1 MPRLTPAVLRTLDIL
16 ELFLDDAEPL
26 TAPEVARRT
35 ELPRSTVH
43 ELLATLVSRDYLR
56 RDEATG
62 TYALGVRLLQLG
74 NAYSMRFDLLGAANE
89 VARELSARTGET
101 VSVALREGAEVL
113 YLAKIEI
120 REFTVGVSNI
130 GQRLPAN
137 CTGLGKAL
145 LAAVPEA
152 KLTGLYAD
160 PEHLPV
166 MTEHSLSTLE
176 KPRGR
181 PARGTGARR
190 ASPSSTRSRN
200 PASAARRPRCAAPT
214 ARSWPPSAC
223 RCRRCDGSCSPSRTG
238 PISCVRARPDC
249 RSSSGTRRPRG
260 PESRAQPG
268 PLEWRRCAVAPASA
282 QNRRAWPITR
292 SRTPAGRRTRGSPPS
307 RGRPAGSRSAS
318 ARCRRMARAGA
329 RTPPAATRPMRG
341 SRGG

>member
-145 LAAVPEA
+145 LAAVPET
-152 KLTGLYAD
+152 KRGLYAD

-166 MTEHSLSTLE
+166 MTERSLSTLE
-176 KPRGR
+176 RLEADLRGVR
-181 PARGTGARR
+181 DRGGIAFEHEESQPGVCCAAAQVRGADGEVMAAISVSVPTVRWER
-190 ASPSSTRSRN
+190 QPESHWADLVR
-200 PASAARRPRCAAPT
+200 ASAARLSEQLGHQAA
-214 ARSWPPSAC
+214 
-223 RCRRCDGSCSPSRTG
+223 
-238 PISCVRARPDC
+238 
-249 RSSSGTRRPRG
+249 
-260 PESRAQPG
+260 
-268 PLEWRRCAVAPASA
+268 
-282 QNRRAWPITR
+282 
-292 SRTPAGRRTRGSPPS
+292 
-307 RGRPAGSRSAS
+307 
-318 ARCRRMARAGA
+318 ARA
-329 RTPPAATRPMRG
+329 
-341 SRGG
+341 

>member
-62 TYALGVRLLQLG
+62 TYSLGVRLLQLG

-89 VARELSARTGET
+89 AARELSARTGET

-120 REFTVGVSNI
+120 REFTVGVSSI

-145 LAAVPEA
+145 LAAVPES
-152 KLTGLYAD
+152 KLAGLYAD
-160 PEHLPV
+160 PGHLPV
-166 MTEHSLSTLE
+166 MTERSLSTLE
-176 KPRGR
+176 RLEADLR
-181 PARGTGARR
+181 AVRARGGIAFEYEESQPGVCCAAAQVHGADGEVMAAISVSVPKVRWELQPESHW
-190 ASPSSTRSRN
+190 AELVS
-200 PASAARRPRCAAPT
+200 ASAARLSQQLGHEAA
-214 ARSWPPSAC
+214 
-223 RCRRCDGSCSPSRTG
+223 
-238 PISCVRARPDC
+238 
-249 RSSSGTRRPRG
+249 
-260 PESRAQPG
+260 
-268 PLEWRRCAVAPASA
+268 
-282 QNRRAWPITR
+282 
-292 SRTPAGRRTRGSPPS
+292 
-307 RGRPAGSRSAS
+307 
-318 ARCRRMARAGA
+318 ARA
-329 RTPPAATRPMRG
+329 
-341 SRGG
+341 